1 MIKLYYINIYYI
13 MSTINSNGGFFDAL
27 NSSVVALNS
36 GDIFEGVYNSCLNF
50 STIEISVKT
59 NTIYDLS
66 IVYSADGAN
75 DEFTET
81 TSVVIVSTDTLFYK
95 FEPKMRY
102 FKIKLENTDV
112 SNQTELSLQCLLKS
126 SFVYSLASGGGGT
139 SNVNIVSPL
148 NGGAVDIAGS
158 VSIAGSVA
166 VTNSDITNIYNVV
179 NSKTS
184 SSLWNANVTGVNG
197 VSTSVNLSTK
207 NIKNLTFMGNCN
219 GATLLTVQ
227 FSSDGSNWYDSQYA
241 YTLSASGDVGFNIP
255 CCPNYVRLKSSA
267 SVTATMLLN
276 CC

>member
-1 MIKLYYINIYYI
+1 

-50 STIEISVKT
+50 STIEVSVKT
-59 NTIYDLS
+59 DTIYDLS
-66 IVYSADGAN
+66 IVYSADSAN

-126 SFVYSLASGGGGT
+126 SFVYSVASGGGGT

-148 NGGAVDIAGS
+148 NGGAVDIAGTVS
-158 VSIAGSVA
+158 VSNFPPTQPVSIAGSVA

-179 NSKTS
+179 NSRGTAQLYNGSTASPS
-184 SSLWNANVTGVNG
+184 SVL
-197 VSTSVNLSTK
+197 NLSNVNNKSVTVYGSVDAGCILTLEMSNN
-207 NIKNLTFMGNCN
+207 NINFYK
-219 GATLLTVQ
+219 
-227 FSSDGSNWYDSQYA
+227 SQYS
-241 YTLSASGDVGFNIP
+241 YTLVSSGDFGFCIAGF
-255 CCPNYVRLKSSA
+255 CPKYMRVSCNNTVNCVLYVDY
-267 SVTATMLLN
+267 
-276 CC
+276 C